1 MITIKTPE
9 EIAKMRIAG
18 KIVAD
23 VLLILKNHIQPG
35 VTTGELNAIAEEE
48 CRNRGARPVF
58 KNYPNPMRGRPFP
71 GAICASTNEEV
82 VHGLPGSR
90 KLLEGD
96 ILSIDFGVLVDGYAG
111 DAAITVPVG
120 EVKPGV
126 KQLLKVT
133 EQSLM
138 EGINQA
144 QVGNRLGMIS
154 NAVQKCVERH
164 GFSVVRDYVG
174 HGIGKEMH
182 EDPAVPNYG
191 RPDRGPILKEGMAL
205 AIEPMVNMGTY
216 QVYTKFDEWTVVTRD
231 GKPSAHFE
239 HTVAITDRGP
249 EILTLV

>member
-9 EIAKMRIAG
+9 EIAKMRVSG
-18 KIVAD
+18 RIVAE
-23 VLLILKNHIQPG
+23 VLQILKNNIKPG
-35 VTTGELNAIAEEE
+35 ITTGELNAIAEQE

-58 KNYPNPMRGRPFP
+58 RNYPHPLRGRPFP
-71 GAICASTNEEV
+71 GVICASTNEEV
-82 VHGLPGSR
+82 VHGIPGPR
-90 KLLEGD
+90 KLAEGD

-120 EVKPGV
+120 EVRPAVQK
-126 KQLLKVT
+126 LLEVT

-138 EGINQA
+138 EGITQA
-144 QVGNRLGMIS
+144 RVGHRLGMIS
-154 NAVQKCVERH
+154 NAVQTCVEKH

-216 QVYTKFDEWTVVTRD
+216 QVYTKLDEWTVVTRD

-239 HTVAITDRGP
+239 HTVVITAQGP
-249 EILTLV
+249 EILTVI